1 MPSIK
6 SITAGEII
14 GEVHIK
20 YSLLS
25 FFALQIVLVALFS
38 MVFYFLPYKQSK
50 YFLIL
55 MPLPFIL
62 IYLLPY
68 SDPVKKI
75 ETPKGIPLDGLEY
88 KFVPDKSDTY
98 FFQVNFFE
106 NELESLINGVK
117 RQEIAGK
124 IYLNINIKQNDS
136 VENKIFPLSIMQYSL
151 EFFSPLEILLFESRL
166 KKSPAT
172 IKLTLGI
179 IGADEIAPL
188 NPIPQIFEPKPR
200 FRMPSK
206 QVSPS
211 VKIATTI
218 KPLDL
223 KGIEDIPKLYI
234 VSYKE
239 SLAYKIF

>member
-1 MPSIK
+1 M
-6 SITAGEII
+6 
-14 GEVHIK
+14 
-20 YSLLS
+20 
-25 FFALQIVLVALFS
+25 
-38 MVFYFLPYKQSK
+38 
-50 YFLIL
+50 
-55 MPLPFIL
+55 
-62 IYLLPY
+62 PY

-75 ETPKGIPLDGLEY
+75 ETLKGIPLDGLEY

-151 EFFSPLEILLFESRL
+151 EFFSPLKILLFESRL

-179 IGADEIAPL
+179 IGADEIAP
-188 NPIPQIFEPKPR
+188 PKSHSSD
-200 FRMPSK
+200 F
-206 QVSPS
+206 
-211 VKIATTI
+211 
-218 KPLDL
+218 
-223 KGIEDIPKLYI
+223 
-234 VSYKE
+234 
-239 SLAYKIF
+239 